1 MKVGYAIV
9 DRLSIPSSFDE
20 VHKVEQLIDRTCA
33 SLGVNEEN
41 YGNVLIAVTEAVNNA
56 IQHGNKLSDSLTVE
70 LSVSDSSESFCF
82 AVEDQGNGFD
92 FNNLPDPTSPE
103 NILKEHGRGIFLM
116 RSLSDEVCFENNGKK
131 VLIFFTK

>member
-1 MKVGYAIV
+1 V
-9 DRLSIPSSFDE
+9 
-20 VHKVEQLIDRTCA
+20 C
-33 SLGVNEEN
+33 
-41 YGNVLIAVTEAVNNA
+41 
-56 IQHGNKLSDSLTVE
+56 
-70 LSVSDSSESFCF
+70 
-82 AVEDQGNGFD
+82 D